1 MIKALIE
8 LYDITANDAY
18 LSFAD
23 EYIDYFVQEDGT
35 IKNYDPFEYNLDN
48 VNAGKTLYRLYELTG
63 KEKYRLAM
71 DTIYGQLEN
80 QPRTKEGNFWHKA
93 IYPNQIWLDG
103 LYMAQPFY
111 MQYELA
117 FHDRRA
123 CSDSFHQFQ
132 TVYRLMRNERNGLYY
147 RAYDSSRKQF

>member
-1 MIKALIE
+1 
-8 LYDITANDAY
+8 
-18 LSFAD
+18 
-23 EYIDYFVQEDGT
+23 
-35 IKNYDPFEYNLDN
+35 
-48 VNAGKTLYRLYELTG
+48 
-63 KEKYRLAM
+63 M

-117 FHDRRA
+117 FHDRRV

-147 RAYDSSRKQF
+147 HAYDSSRKQF